1 MSPPSSM
8 QAGSYPFPE
17 LGCMGRL
24 SGARCPQVSTGH
36 RAPGHNHLPT
46 ARLWEPECRGRAHR
60 PRLPSRPAHGG
71 PQGTPFPSCEQWPPV
86 TWRESPQALSPLQA
100 GPGHPTAP
108 LSQAYLDCAQRR
120 RTRGR
125 TNLLRTECLGSSGQ
139 PGSRANRLGMAGS
152 PSMTWPQGRAGE
164 SLQVQRYGHHQG
176 ASRRNT
182 SAGLSQITGLRPA
195 LPTRPPRPVLAALHL
210 CVSSSTSPA
219 GTTHSHRASVI
230 NLPVQASLRALDLG
244 CKSLHT
250 QAPAMRIQ
258 SPGRC
263 SLSATWGIFHALPEA
278 SPRLVFTPLPSWAQS
293 RPLTAGA
300 HPPVTHP
307 GGTEWAWGCP
317 GGRSGPED
325 RGLLW
330 SHRWDLGQMLPEC
343 SRTLRC
349 KVQTRLPGQAGDS
362 RSL

>member
-1 MSPPSSM
+1 MGLEACALHPRSGSETAFMPELPDRDSRGGRCLLRTAVSEEPYPWSGAPSHAVALGPCLAHGLSSPCWWGDCLRM
-8 QAGSYPFPE
+8 EVTTKQYAGGSYPLPE
-17 LGCMGRL
+17 LGRMGRL

-36 RAPGHNHLPT
+36 RAPGHKGQLPT
-46 ARLWEPECRGRAHR
+46 AGLWEPECKGRAHR

-71 PQGTPFPSCEQWPPV
+71 PHGTPFPSCEQWPPL

-125 TNLLRTECLGSSGQ
+125 TNLLRTECPGNSGQ

-152 PSMTWPQGRAGE
+152 PSTTWPQGRAGE

-182 SAGLSQITGLRPA
+182 SAGLSQITGLCPA

-230 NLPVQASLRALDLG
+230 NLPVQASLRAW
-244 CKSLHT
+244 T
-250 QAPAMRIQ
+250 WAV
-258 SPGRC
+258 
-263 SLSATWGIFHALPEA
+263 SLSTHKPQLCGSRAPDDAL
-278 SPRLVFTPLPSWAQS
+278 
-293 RPLTAGA
+293 
-300 HPPVTHP
+300 
-307 GGTEWAWGCP
+307 
-317 GGRSGPED
+317 
-325 RGLLW
+325 
-330 SHRWDLGQMLPEC
+330 
-343 SRTLRC
+343 
-349 KVQTRLPGQAGDS
+349 
-362 RSL
+362 